1 MTRVFFIQFEQKA
14 NEVVE
19 ALPWVKNVN
28 VTMSAQPAKPAFAG
42 ELPKGLQQ
50 ISNIIAVSSCKVV
63 LFTVLLNSSIVSN
76 IKTKLL
82 RWIILTI

>member
-1 MTRVFFIQFEQKA
+1 MIRVFFVQFEQKA

-50 ISNIIAVSSCKVV
+50 ISNIVAVSSCKVI
-63 LFTVLLNSSIVSN
+63 LFNSSVFSFWLNSFSVITSKIGN
-76 IKTKLL
+76 QT
-82 RWIILTI
+82 